1 MDLPATGHI
10 SRRYQELLQGCDDMA
25 YDAKLNKLRRKDAVG
40 MEALVQDFIKDM
52 KLASGVNQQ
61 RAVEAWN
68 AVSGAAGYTLEV
80 TLTRGVLY
88 VTLNSSMA
96 RNQLYFQRDVLLR
109 RMNEFLDKDQLY
121 VKGDGPAVKN
131 IILK

>member
-1 MDLPATGHI
+1 
-10 SRRYQELLQGCDDMA
+10 MA

-96 RNQLYFQRDVLLR
+96 RSQLYFQRDVLLR
-109 RMNEFLDKDQLY
+109 RMNDFLDKDQLY